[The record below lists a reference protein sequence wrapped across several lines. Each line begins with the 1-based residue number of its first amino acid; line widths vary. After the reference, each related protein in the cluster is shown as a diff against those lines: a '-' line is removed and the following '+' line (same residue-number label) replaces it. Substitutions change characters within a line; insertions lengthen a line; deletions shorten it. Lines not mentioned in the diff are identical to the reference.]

1 MSALRTIVN
10 VEQDQQVARVPLGI
24 SRENVFAAYA
34 KMNEVYHDC
43 VALTMSA
50 ELTKD
55 ILYSK
60 LTILRNY
67 LMLKLE
73 PRVIIHMQYEDGTSQ
88 VYRGVKRIQPVAQLL
103 THTIQ
108 NTVVDISCMPVF
120 TLDSGKRIHLDSAA
134 SVTWDTLMSSSAS
147 ELTVYHHSMWVHV

>member
-1 MSALRTIVN
+1 MHLMSAPRTIVN
-10 VEQDQQVARVPLGI
+10 GEQDQQVARVPLGI

-34 KMNEVYHDC
+34 KMDEVYHDC
-43 VALTMSA
+43 VALATSA
-50 ELTKD
+50 DLTKD

-73 PRVIIHMQYEDGTSQ
+73 PRVIIHMQFDDGTSQ

-108 NTVVDISCMPVF
+108 HNSIMDISCMPVF

-147 ELTVYHHSMWVHV
+147 ELTVYYHSV